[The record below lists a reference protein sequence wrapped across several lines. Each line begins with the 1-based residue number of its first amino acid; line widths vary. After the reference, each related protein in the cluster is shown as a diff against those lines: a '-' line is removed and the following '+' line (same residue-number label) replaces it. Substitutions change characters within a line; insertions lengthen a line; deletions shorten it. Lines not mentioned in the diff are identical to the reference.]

1 METLT
6 RSSRLL
12 LPPLPDLYFTATEL
26 AAAEQLV
33 QLSGSSADTTS
44 SSSSSSSPRSVNKRP
59 PLGGLLLEAE
69 EEKEEEEEEEEKG
82 TGPWRRKQRYRPIT
96 DLYAVTEPLS
106 SKSGGGKQG

>member
-44 SSSSSSSPRSVNKRP
+44 SSSSSSPRSVNKRP

-69 EEKEEEEEEEEKG
+69 EEKEEEEEEKG

>member
-1 METLT
+1 METIT

-33 QLSGSSADTTS
+33 QLSGSSADTTTT
-44 SSSSSSSPRSVNKRP
+44 SSSSSSPRSVNKRP
-59 PLGGLLLEAE
+59 PLEGLLLEAE
-69 EEKEEEEEEEEKG
+69 EEKEEEEKG